1 MAPLPLRSDLAK
13 RRARFGI
20 ERLLHSRNQRRETAL
35 QRTAAL
41 LVSFRFVPPAAAEGR
56 YTMKLRDWFELVRIQ
71 LHREEGQ
78 TMAEYGLL
86 IALVA
91 IVVIGAITLL
101 GNNLTDAFN
110 NIAGSL

>member
-1 MAPLPLRSDLAK
+1 
-13 RRARFGI
+13 
-20 ERLLHSRNQRRETAL
+20 
-35 QRTAAL
+35 
-41 LVSFRFVPPAAAEGR
+41 
-56 YTMKLRDWFELVRIQ
+56 MKLRDWFELVRIQ

-101 GNNLTDAFN
+101 GNNL
-110 NIAGSL
+110 